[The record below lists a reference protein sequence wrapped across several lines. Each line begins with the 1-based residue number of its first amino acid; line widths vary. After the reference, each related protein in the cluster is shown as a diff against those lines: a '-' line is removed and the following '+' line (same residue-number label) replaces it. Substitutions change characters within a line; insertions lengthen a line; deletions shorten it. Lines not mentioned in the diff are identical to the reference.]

1 MKAAVLGIGEA
12 GGALVTGLLA
22 QGATVYGWDPE
33 PKQIPAG
40 VHFSA
45 SNPDAARQADVI
57 LSVNLAVVAEEVAEE
72 VLPVLRPDQV
82 YADMN
87 TASPRTKRQI
97 AEIVSP
103 SGALFADVAIMAPVL
118 PRGIGTPTMA
128 SGPGAVSFQEMLSPF
143 GMPVAVLDEEAGGAA
158 IRKLLRSVFYKGVA
172 AAVMECLEA
181 AEQFGLQAWIREQM
195 QTVFPDDQMINR
207 FVEGSHAHAERRV
220 HEMEAVSE
228 MLREVGV
235 APYSSQAAVKRLV
248 DLVEMK
254 GR

>member
-12 GGALVTGLLA
+12 GGALVTDLLA

-72 VLPVLRPDQV
+72 VLPVLRPEQV

-128 SGPGAVSFQEMLSPF
+128 AGPGAVRFQEMLSPF

-158 IRKLLRSVFYKGVA
+158 TRKLLRSVFYKGVA
-172 AAVMECLEA
+172 AVVMECLEA
-181 AEQFGLQAWIREQM
+181 AGQFGLQDWIWEQM
-195 QTVFPDDQMINR
+195 QTVFSDDQMINR

-220 HEMEAVSE
+220 HEMKAVSE
-228 MLREVGV
+228 MLSEVGV

-248 DLVEMK
+248 DLVERK